1 MSASQTYSSSELS
14 SPHLGAGSL
23 PAPALPRYDTMSR
36 WLHWTTAALILI
48 ALPIGLYCSF
58 LVPGTPVRRALLEI
72 HKSLGMTA
80 LVIIALRVL
89 YRLVVAAPPYARPL
103 GRMVHLAARFAH
115 LALYAMILFMPL
127 TGYLFSAAG
136 GFSLP
141 WFGLFQWPRLL
152 PHDEHLAALGQALHS
167 WGAYALYALI
177 AAHLG
182 AVAWHRIV
190 KDEVLARMLP
200 ARRG

>member
-1 MSASQTYSSSELS
+1 MSASETYSSPSR
-14 SPHLGAGSL
+14 PQLGAGSL
-23 PAPALPRYDTMSR
+23 PAPAIPRYDTMSR
-36 WLHWTTAALILI
+36 WLHWATAALILI

-58 LVPGTPVRRALLEI
+58 LVPGTPVRRALLEV

-103 GRMVHLAARFAH
+103 GRMVHLAARSAH
-115 LALYAMILFMPL
+115 IALYAIILFMPL

-152 PHDEHLAALGQALHS
+152 PHDERLAALGQALHGY
-167 WGAYALYALI
+167 GALALYALL

-182 AVAWHRIV
+182 AVAWHRFIV

-200 ARRG
+200 QRKG